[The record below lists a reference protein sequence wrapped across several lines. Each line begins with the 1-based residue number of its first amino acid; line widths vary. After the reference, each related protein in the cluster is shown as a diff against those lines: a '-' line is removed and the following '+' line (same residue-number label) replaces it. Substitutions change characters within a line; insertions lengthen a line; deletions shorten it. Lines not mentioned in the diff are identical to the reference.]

1 MGKANIHIKLI
12 KTVKPLT
19 FNRSYGIIFILKDSN
34 SNFLIVR
41 NWFKTDLKLSCNYKT
56 DTAMV
61 EKISDCHS
69 EAFN

>member
-1 MGKANIHIKLI
+1 M
-12 KTVKPLT
+12 T

-56 DTAMV
+56 DTAIV

-69 EAFN
+69 EAF